1 MKIYFDGCSFT
12 WGDELEDNYTSRYS
26 RLLCNHF
33 GAEEYN
39 IAKRGG
45 SNRRIVRN
53 ILEHDISQYDLFIIQ
68 MTKKQRTEY
77 YSEDDNKWK
86 AVSHTP
92 WEPERSY
99 DVWNDYYKNIY
110 QDEYGKVDE
119 LMYYTILRNHLRD
132 VPHRIIWFGN
142 YNMTLPVDIKF
153 PKGSYTKAEKGHPD
167 ENGHKKICQDL
178 LDIL

>member
-53 ILEHDISQYDLFIIQ
+53 ILEHDVSQYDLFIIQ
-68 MTKKQRTEY
+68 MTKRQRTEY
-77 YSEDDNKWK
+77 YSYGHWQR
-86 AVSHTP
+86 VS
-92 WEPERSY
+92 WAKVVKFGMLSRNQGKMYSMK
-99 DVWNDYYKNIY
+99 D
-110 QDEYGKVDE
+110 GKVVE
-119 LMYYTILRNHLRD
+119 T
-132 VPHRIIWFGN
+132 
-142 YNMTLPVDIKF
+142 
-153 PKGSYTKAEKGHPD
+153 E
-167 ENGHKKICQDL
+167 
-178 LDIL
+178 